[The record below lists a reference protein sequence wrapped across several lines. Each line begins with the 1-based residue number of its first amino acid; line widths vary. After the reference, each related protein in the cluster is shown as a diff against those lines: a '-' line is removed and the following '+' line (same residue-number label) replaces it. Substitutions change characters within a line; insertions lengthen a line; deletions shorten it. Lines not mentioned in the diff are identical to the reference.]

1 MISLGDRKKGA
12 ASFYIVA
19 ISTLILVIVVA
30 SFATLIV
37 SQMERTSNADLSQS
51 AYDAAM
57 AGVEDAKLAYLNYK
71 NCKAA
76 GYTAAPSVA
85 DGEGLSEEKD
95 KACSYI
101 LYYMEHPDC
110 DMVTKMLGRT
120 VNTTEGTAVDE
131 GVRNNMQQYYTCVKI
146 NNQPQD
152 QTKNL
157 QPYETAVFKPVF
169 ASGSAS
175 EIKKIRVRW
184 GGNSNLSVTILQAP
198 SGFNFDDFTFPSL
211 NGDNETG
218 TNLGTVFLAR
228 GDDESGGSDESV
240 SKEVVMKSND
250 KTVTHSYDLEGIGD
264 KEIGNKVHSV
274 ECGDEECVA
283 TISLPNLY
291 GGESIDRANGLFE
304 IAIMSFDSSSNNG
317 ESVSISYLKDGDEP
331 VSIENQFVV
340 DSTGRANDLYKRVK
354 VTLDAEGQGDLVIGG
369 PLILGDDGLWK
380 NFSVTTE
387 HNFKD

>member
-1 MISLGDRKKGA
+1 MISLGDRRKGA

-76 GYTAAPSVA
+76 GYTAASSVNP
-85 DGEGLSEEKD
+85 DGGLPNDDSG
-95 KACSYI
+95 ACSYI
-101 LYYMEHPDC
+101 LYYMNNPDC
-110 DMVTKMLGRT
+110 DMVAKMLGRT
-120 VNTTEGTAVDE
+120 VTSNVGIEVEEDGN
-131 GVRNNMQQYYTCVKI
+131 GNNMQQYYTCVKI
-146 NNQPQD
+146 NNQPQE
-152 QTKNL
+152 QTKSL
-157 QPYETAVFKPVF
+157 RPYETAVFKPVF

-175 EIKKIRVRW
+175 EIKKIKVRW
-184 GGNSNLSVTILQAP
+184 GGNSKLSVTILQAP

-211 NGDNETG
+211 DGDNDETG
-218 TNLGTVFLAR
+218 TNLGTVFLTS
-228 GDDESGGSDESV
+228 GDTGGDGSV

-250 KTVTHSYDLEGIGD
+250 KTVQNEMR
-264 KEIGNKVHSV
+264 
-274 ECGDEECVA
+274 
-283 TISLPNLY
+283 TISCNEGADKCEAIIELPAVYN
-291 GGESIDRANGLFE
+291 GSDSVKKADGLFE
-304 IAIMSFDSSSNNG
+304 IAIMSFDSGNNN
-317 ESVSISYLKDGDEP
+317 EEPVSINYLKDGDEP

-380 NFSVTTE
+380 DFSVTTE
-387 HNFKD
+387 HNFKE

>member
-76 GYTAAPSVA
+76 GYTAASSVNI
-85 DGEGLSEEKD
+85 DEGLPND
-95 KACSYI
+95 NRNACSYI
-101 LYYMEHPDC
+101 LYYMNNPDC
-110 DMVTKMLGRT
+110 DMVAKMLGRT
-120 VNTTEGTAVDE
+120 VNTAEGTAVDE

-146 NNQPQD
+146 NNQPQE
-152 QTKNL
+152 QTKSL
-157 QPYETAVFKPVF
+157 RPYETAVFKPVF

-175 EIKKIRVRW
+175 EIKKIKVRW
-184 GGNSNLSVTILQAP
+184 GGDSKLSVTILQAP

-211 NGDNETG
+211 DGDNETG

-228 GDDESGGSDESV
+228 DDDKSDESV
-240 SKEVVMKSND
+240 SEDVVMKSND
-250 KTVTHSYDLEGIGD
+250 KTVQNEMH
-264 KEIGNKVHSV
+264 
-274 ECGDEECVA
+274 
-283 TISLPNLY
+283 TISRNEGADKYEAIIELPAVYN
-291 GGESIDRANGLFE
+291 GGDLVKKADGLFE
-304 IAIMSFDSSSNNG
+304 IAIMSFDSSSDSE
-317 ESVSISYLKDGDEP
+317 ESVSISYLKDDDEP

-369 PLILGDDGLWK
+369 PLILGDGGLEK

-387 HNFKD
+387 HNFKE

>member
-1 MISLGDRKKGA
+1 MISLGDKKKGA

-76 GYTAAPSVA
+76 GYTAASS
-85 DGEGLSEEKD
+85 DYTGEGLPDD
-95 KACSYI
+95 KRDACSYI
-101 LYYMEHPDC
+101 LRYMNNPDC

-175 EIKKIRVRW
+175 EIKKIKVRW
-184 GGNSNLSVTILQAP
+184 GGNSKLSVTILQAP

-211 NGDNETG
+211 DGDTETG
-218 TNLGTVFLAR
+218 TNLGTVFLAS
-228 GDDESGGSDESV
+228 GDDGSDESV
-240 SKEVVMKSND
+240 SEDAVMKSND
-250 KTVTHSYDLEGIGD
+250 KTVTH
-264 KEIGNKVHSV
+264 KEIKNEVRRIK
-274 ECGDEECVA
+274 CGDEECVA

-304 IAIMSFDSSSNNG
+304 IAIMSFDGSSKNG
-317 ESVSISYLKDGDEP
+317 ESVSISYLNGDDEP

-369 PLILGDDGLWK
+369 PLILGDDGLEK

-387 HNFKD
+387 WNFNN

>member
-76 GYTAAPSVA
+76 GYTAASSDYTGNGLP
-85 DGEGLSEEKD
+85 DEKGE
-95 KACSYI
+95 ACKYI
-101 LYYMEHPDC
+101 LFYMEQYDC
-110 DMVTKMLGRT
+110 DMVAKMLGRT
-120 VNTTEGTAVDE
+120 VTPNVGIEVKEDEEG
-131 GVRNNMQQYYTCVKI
+131 NNMQQYYTCVKI

-175 EIKKIRVRW
+175 EIKKIKVRW

-211 NGDNETG
+211 VGDNETG

-228 GDDESGGSDESV
+228 DDTGGDGSV
-240 SKEVVMKSND
+240 SEKVVMKSND
-250 KTVTHSYDLEGIGD
+250 KTVTHSYDLAE
-264 KEIGNKVHSV
+264 NKDIKNEVRRIK
-274 ECGDEECVA
+274 CGDEECVA

-304 IAIMSFDSSSNNG
+304 IAIMSFDSVSNSG
-317 ESVSISYLKDGDEP
+317 EPVSISYLKDNDEP

-387 HNFKD
+387 HNFKE